1 MFQFRTFF
9 YPGNFLAKDFY
20 AILSLQHIQLHIQIL
35 ITRTHPCITENL
47 SFVFITIEQPK
58 LIRNIRV

>member
-1 MFQFRTFF
+1 MKKYWFIIET
-9 YPGNFLAKDFY
+9 YVFLWKKESSVLVY
-20 AILSLQHIQLHIQIL
+20 NTLSGHGYTYNCTPLMS
-35 ITRTHPCITENL
+35 